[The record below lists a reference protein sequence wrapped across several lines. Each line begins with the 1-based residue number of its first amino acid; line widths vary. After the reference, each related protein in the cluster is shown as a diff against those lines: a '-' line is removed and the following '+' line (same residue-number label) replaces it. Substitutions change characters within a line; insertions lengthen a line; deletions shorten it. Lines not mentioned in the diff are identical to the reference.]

1 MGRLLEL
8 IFPEREYQRK
18 KKEAEQLETKARIEG
33 YGVVLDSLTEKVDG
47 LRSLFVRTEAIRNKR
62 EKEKENRLNRLDE
75 KLEGSQ
81 TIELL
86 QKLLNRIDEIDK
98 RLDAIER
105 KIENSAAKGR
115 PSDEVSAKQILSEY
129 LFGENGDE

>member
-18 KKEAEQLETKARIEG
+18 KKEAEQRETKARIEG
-33 YGVVLDSLTEKVDG
+33 YLDSLTEKVDG

-115 PSDEVSAKQILSEY
+115 PSDEVSAKQILSEF